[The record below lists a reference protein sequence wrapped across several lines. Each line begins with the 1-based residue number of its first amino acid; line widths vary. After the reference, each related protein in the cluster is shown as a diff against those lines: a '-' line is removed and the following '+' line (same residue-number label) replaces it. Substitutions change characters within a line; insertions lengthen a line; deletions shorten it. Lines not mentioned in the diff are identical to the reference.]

1 MPNSVND
8 STSPPA
14 RSSYLP
20 NVLFAVVFV
29 LLVLAPV
36 STKSAGLFFLIFLG
50 LALWVGLR
58 WPVTGSVLL
67 PLRAWLFLAGT
78 ALVLRGAATVLWSD
92 SWGSRHF
99 EGRVFLAA
107 LAIWFLLPRC
117 QLSPGQKAW
126 MTHAFGLA
134 CWIALA
140 VVWVQ
145 GRDIP
150 TNALPWAAGVGFMV
164 CVLLGRLVGATA
176 HGAERLFWLLGA
188 LAGLAAVLMSQ
199 SRGSFGLVL
208 WMACVLVPVFWSWGR
223 FTGKRFVGS
232 SLILVLLA
240 VYLVPRV
247 APNVVQAPAER
258 IEVAVHEARK
268 VLGAI
273 EKQNVSAQVLD
284 TSVGAR
290 LYMWARVVE
299 PLSAHVFLGVGAKQR
314 EAWIRQLGRESGSQV
329 IASLNHLHSDPLTI
343 WFEHGL
349 LGLVSYLIPAVGL
362 IVLALQVWGRHR
374 DLAVTLS
381 GLAFMH
387 VSAGLTNFNTIHNF
401 YGTVLSLCILISF
414 WMAVPGSRQEA
425 GDSGSSRP

>member
-1 MPNSVND
+1 MPISVND
-8 STSPPA
+8 STFPPA
-14 RSSYLP
+14 RFSYLP
-20 NVLFAVVFV
+20 NGMFAVVFV
-29 LLVLAPV
+29 LLVLTPL
-36 STKSAGLFFLIFLG
+36 STKSAGLLFFIFLG

-58 WPVTGSVLL
+58 WPVTGFVLL
-67 PLRAWLFLAGT
+67 PLRAWLFLAGA

-145 GRDIP
+145 GRDLP

-164 CVLLGRLVGATA
+164 CVLLGRLVGSTA
-176 HGAERLFWLLGA
+176 HATERLFWLLGA
-188 LAGLAAVLMSQ
+188 LAGLAAVLLSQ

-208 WMACVLVPVFWSWGR
+208 WVACVLVPVLWSWGR
-223 FTGKRFVGS
+223 WPGKRSVGG
-232 SLILVLLA
+232 LLTLVLLA
-240 VYLVPRV
+240 VCLLPLL
-247 APNVVQAPAER
+247 APNIVQAPAER
-258 IEVAVHEARK
+258 IEVAAHEARQ
-268 VLGAI
+268 VMGAI

-290 LYMWARVVE
+290 LYMWVRVAE
-299 PLSAHVFLGVGAKQR
+299 PLSAHVFLGVGQKQR
-314 EAWIRQLGRESGSQV
+314 EAWIGQLGRDSGSQV

-349 LGLVSYLIPAVGL
+349 VGLASYLILALGL
-362 IVLALQVWGRHR
+362 IVLSLQAWGRHR
-374 DLAVTLS
+374 GLAVTLG

-387 VSAGLTNFNTIHNF
+387 ISAGLTNFNTIHNF
-401 YGTVLSLCILISF
+401 YGTVLSLCILLSF

-425 GDSGSSRP
+425 LSSRSPLP